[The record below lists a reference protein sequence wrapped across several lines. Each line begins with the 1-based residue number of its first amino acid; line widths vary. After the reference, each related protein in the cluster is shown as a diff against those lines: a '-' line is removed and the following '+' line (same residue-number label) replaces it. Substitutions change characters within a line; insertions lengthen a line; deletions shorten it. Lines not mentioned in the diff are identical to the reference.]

1 MKHIFTSILCLILA
15 GGLMAQANVT
25 FEVDMSAEMVDMN
38 GIHVAGNFW
47 DWNGDGTVD
56 NPAIS
61 ANWLP
66 DLPEL
71 MLTDD
76 DTDGVYSITL
86 SLVPGNYEF
95 KFINGNVWDNAEDV
109 PPTCQVEVTGNDNR
123 FLMVGEDDAS
133 YHVCWASCAACG
145 DYAVRFRVDMSLQ
158 EAVSPNGVHVAGEF
172 QGWSENATPLMDSNE
187 DNIWEGVY
195 TFDASILDDG
205 LLTFKYING
214 NDWANPNEYVTE
226 DCGDGT
232 GNRTAAITDLNTPLD
247 IVCFDACDAC
257 TQPTAVTLRVDM
269 SNEAEV
275 STNGVHVAGNFQ
287 GWNTG
292 GTPLTDMGDG
302 IWEVTVNLAPGA
314 YEYKF
319 LNGNAWTEEPDEF
332 GNIGNESPV
341 GDCTSNG
348 NRALTVGEEPMTDQ
362 WCYNQ
367 CSESCVA
374 DPDPADITFQVDMTE
389 IVDAGELSSDGVW
402 LMGNFT
408 EPNWQAGAVPMT
420 DADGNNIF
428 EATVLVDGSA
438 DIQFKFTNG
447 DPYPAGEIDA
457 SVEENNDFEAGG
469 CGVGNG
475 IGGFNRTHTRSGEAE
490 VLAAVCYNACEA
502 CGVNID
508 ETLNGRIAAFPNPVN
523 EVLNLQVPAG
533 TQVIVFDVAGRE
545 VAAFNTNASVDQ
557 IDVRGWDSGVYVA
570 QLLHNGVAGQLRFV
584 KK

>member
-1 MKHIFTSILCLILA
+1 MKHIFTSILSLILA
-15 GGLMAQANVT
+15 GSLMAQANVT
-25 FEVDMSAEMVDMN
+25 LEVDMSAEMVDLN

-47 DWNGDGTVD
+47 DWDYDGTVD

-61 ANWLP
+61 DNWQPNLS
-66 DLPEL
+66 EL

-76 DTDGVYSITL
+76 DMDGVYSITL
-86 SLVPGNYEF
+86 SLIPGNYEF
-95 KFINGNVWDNAEDV
+95 KFINGNVWDNVEDV
-109 PPTCQVEVTGNDNR
+109 PSTCQVEVTGNDNR

-172 QGWSENATPLMDSNE
+172 QGWSADATPLMDSNE
-187 DNIWEGVY
+187 DNIWEGVH

-214 NDWANPNEYVTE
+214 NDWTNPNEYVSE
-226 DCGDGT
+226 DCGDES

-247 IVCFDACDAC
+247 ILCFDACEAC

-269 SNEAEV
+269 SNEAAV
-275 STNGVHVAGNFQ
+275 SANGVHVAGSFQ
-287 GWNTG
+287 GWAAS
-292 GTPLTDMGDG
+292 GTPLTDMGGG
-302 IWEVTVNLAPGA
+302 IWEVTVNIAPGD
-314 YEYKF
+314 YQYKF
-319 LNGNAWTEEPDEF
+319 INGNDWGGIGD
-332 GNIGNESPV
+332 GNIDNENLV
-341 GDCTSNG
+341 GECSMDT
-348 NRALTVGEEPMTDQ
+348 NRIITVGEEAMTLQ

-367 CSESCVA
+367 CSESCQA

-389 IVDAGELSSDGVW
+389 VVNAGELSADGVW
-402 LMGNFT
+402 LIGNIT
-408 EPNWQAGAVPMT
+408 DPNWQAGAVPMT
-420 DADGNNIF
+420 DADGNNIY
-428 EATVLVDGSA
+428 EATLLVSGSA
-438 DIQFKFTNG
+438 DIQYKFCNG
-447 DPYPAGEIDA
+447 DPYPGGEVDA
-457 SVEENNDFEAGG
+457 SVEENNDFDTDG

-475 IGGFNRTHTRSGEAE
+475 IGGFNRTHTRTGEAE

-533 TQVIVFDVAGRE
+533 AQVIVFDVAGRE
-545 VAAFNTNASVDQ
+545 VAAFNTNASVEQ

-570 QLLHNGVAGQLRFV
+570 QLRHNGVAGQLRFV

>member
-1 MKHIFTSILCLILA
+1 MKHIFTSIFCLILA

-38 GIHVAGNFW
+38 GVHIAGNFW
-47 DWNGDGTVD
+47 DWNDDGTVD

-61 ANWLP
+61 ENWEP

-76 DTDGVYSITL
+76 DMDGVYSITL

-95 KFINGNVWDNAEDV
+95 KFINGNVWGNAEDV

-123 FLMVGEDDAS
+123 FLMVGEDDAT

-145 DYAVRFRVDMSLQ
+145 DYAVRFRVDMSLE
-158 EAVSPNGVHVAGEF
+158 EAISPNGVHVAGVF
-172 QGWSENATPLMDSNE
+172 QDPDWQAANSPLSDHNN
-187 DNIWEGVY
+187 DGVWEGVY
-195 TFDASILDDG
+195 TFDQAGLVDG
-205 LLTFKYING
+205 NLIFKYING
-214 NDWANPNEYVTE
+214 NDWTNPNEDMPE
-226 DCGDGT
+226 ACGDGT
-232 GNRTAAITDLNTPLD
+232 GNRLVPITELNTPLD
-247 IVCFDACDAC
+247 IVCYGACEAC

-269 SNEAEV
+269 SNEAAV
-275 STNGVHVAGNFQ
+275 SENGVHLAGSFQ
-287 GWNTG
+287 GWDED
-292 GTPLTDMGDG
+292 GTPLANVGGG
-302 IWEVTVNLAPGA
+302 IWEVTVNIAPGD
-314 YEYKF
+314 YQYKF
-319 LNGNAWTEEPDEF
+319 INGNQWGGAGV
-332 GNIGNESPV
+332 GNIDNENLV
-341 GDCTSNG
+341 GECSSDT
-348 NRALTVGEEPMTDQ
+348 NRIITVGQEPMTVQ

-389 IVDAGELSSDGVW
+389 TVDAGELSVDGVW

-408 EPNWQAGAVPMT
+408 EPNWQGGAVLMT

-447 DPYPAGEIDA
+447 DPYPAGEVDA

-545 VAAFNTNASVDQ
+545 VAAFNTNASVEQ
-557 IDVRGWDSGVYVA
+557 IDVRGWDSGVYIA